1 MKSIAVPFIKD
12 FNNLDEAG
20 QALAALP
27 SHSINQVSWAEY
39 PYLPSAT
46 FKIAYSSKAIFLEYE
61 VSEKHLQALYH
72 KTNDPVY
79 KDSCVEFF
87 ISFDEE
93 HYYNFEFNSIGTALV
108 GYGGSDKDSRL
119 RLPAELIETIQVAS
133 VIEERK
139 QDEEQQWML
148 TLKIP
153 FTLFYKNDI
162 QSLKAVSA
170 TANFYKCG
178 DDLPEP
184 HFVSWNKIEVE
195 EPNFHLPEYFGTI
208 EFI

>member
-1 MKSIAVPFIKD
+1 MKSLVVPFIED
-12 FNNLDEAG
+12 LNNLDELV
-20 QALAALP
+20 QALAGLP
-27 SHSINQVSWAEY
+27 SHSIDQVSWTEY
-39 PYLPSAT
+39 PCLPSVA
-46 FKIAYSSKAIFLEYE
+46 FKIAYTSQFILLEYE
-61 VSEKHLQALYH
+61 VSEKHLQTLYH
-72 KTNDPVY
+72 NTNDPVY

-108 GYGGSDKDSRL
+108 GYGGLDKDSRL
-119 RLPAELIETIQVAS
+119 RLPAELIETIEVAS
-133 VIEERK
+133 VIEDRK
-139 QDEEQQWML
+139 EGEEQQWTL

-153 FTLFYKNDI
+153 FTLFYRNDI
-162 QSLKAVSA
+162 QNLKGVKA

-208 EFI
+208 EFM